1 MIGLTRLAHHAS
13 EGSTLALAGAGG
25 GELLEGFVH
34 GGVHGGVQRG
44 VQVGLLFVRRIHTV
58 AVALMVA
65 AVAVVL
71 VLVGVNFIHL
81 VRKGGGLPAQG
92 LAGIEALVAS
102 PGADDAVVR
111 QDREEVGHIPLGG
124 IIDPALVGIGN
135 DDHLA
140 VLGGCGQAPFGTS
153 TNLVEEILVLKF

>member
-1 MIGLTRLAHHAS
+1 
-13 EGSTLALAGAGG
+13 
-25 GELLEGFVH
+25 
-34 GGVHGGVQRG
+34 
-44 VQVGLLFVRRIHTV
+44 
-58 AVALMVA
+58 MVA

-81 VRKGGGLPAQG
+81 VSKGGGLPAQR

-111 QDREEVGHIPLGG
+111 QDRKEVGHITLSG
-124 IIDPALVGIGN
+124 IIDPALIGVGN

-140 VLGGCGQAPFGTS
+140 MLGGSGQAPFGTS
-153 TNLVEEILVLKF
+153 TNFVEEILVLKFCCVGLGDERDRNDEPTQDMLRGENIKIEEEAEERGRCVDCEIVYAK